1 MSLSPGTC
9 LGHFEIITRIG
20 SGRLGEVYR
29 AQDTALDRV
38 VAIKILPEGAALDAE
53 WLVSLEQKVR
63 TLASL
68 SHPNVGVLYSLEE
81 EDGLRFLVLEFV
93 VGMTLADSVKVDPL
107 SIKRAL
113 ILFIHV
119 ARALVAAHENHIIHG
134 NLKPA
139 NIKIAAA
146 GESKVLD
153 FGLAES
159 IETLRA
165 SASTA
170 AESDGTHTC
179 VSPEQAQGQKADERS
194 DIWAFGCC
202 LYEALTG
209 TAPFGGETD
218 SDPTSGNLE
227 QDPNWDLLP
236 SILPEAVGELIR
248 SCLESEPGNR
258 FGSASEMIPL
268 LEQAQEALKQHPEPV
283 LPKQKLSVVASLP
296 IVASILIVVVGFGS
310 AFWLDRATQPS
321 HESTRDTDAVS
332 IRSLAVLPLE
342 ALSES
347 RNQEIF
353 ADRMTDALASELSR
367 ISSLTIKS
375 LDSTTSYP
383 GTAKTIRQISEEL
396 GVDAVVTGSIFQK
409 EDEVRIELVLVD
421 GRTGSELWMHSYT
434 SPVEGSVDLQSE
446 IAFEIASETRSAIT
460 P

>member
-1 MSLSPGTC
+1 
-9 LGHFEIITRIG
+9 
-20 SGRLGEVYR
+20 
-29 AQDTALDRV
+29 
-38 VAIKILPEGAALDAE
+38 
-53 WLVSLEQKVR
+53 
-63 TLASL
+63 
-68 SHPNVGVLYSLEE
+68 
-81 EDGLRFLVLEFV
+81 
-93 VGMTLADSVKVDPL
+93 
-107 SIKRAL
+107 
-113 ILFIHV
+113 
-119 ARALVAAHENHIIHG
+119 
-134 NLKPA
+134 
-139 NIKIAAA
+139 
-146 GESKVLD
+146 
-153 FGLAES
+153 
-159 IETLRA
+159 
-165 SASTA
+165 
-170 AESDGTHTC
+170 
-179 VSPEQAQGQKADERS
+179 
-194 DIWAFGCC
+194 
-202 LYEALTG
+202 
-209 TAPFGGETD
+209 
-218 SDPTSGNLE
+218 
-227 QDPNWDLLP
+227 
-236 SILPEAVGELIR
+236 
-248 SCLESEPGNR
+248 
-258 FGSASEMIPL
+258 MIPL

-446 IAFEIASETRSAIT
+446 IAFAIASETRSAIT